1 MEENN
6 IEIHSKKKSRF
17 VYELLDLLK
26 TFLICFVIVFLFTQ
40 FLLKPVHVDGDSMY
54 RKTSW
59 NPSL

>member
-26 TFLICFVIVFLFTQ
+26 TFFNLFCYCLSVYTVSSKTCTCRWRQ
-40 FLLKPVHVDGDSMY
+40 HVSNTK
-54 RKTSW
+54 R
-59 NPSL
+59 